1 MQLNK
6 FRVQNFKRIEETD
19 WIDVDDVTAFVGGN
33 ETGKTSIL
41 QALWKLKPGRENIKL
56 DALNEFPRRRY
67 TKDYVRG
74 GEWPVVTAVFMI
86 DPEVRAK
93 LVEIDP
99 AFERCEEVHCTSF
112 YDHDPS
118 IELVPEPKLG
128 QLTSSDVKKLVERAR
143 KQIAGAEIDQSS
155 IEPVAVQAVGEGDE
169 PIETQKP
176 PDEVVQEFRG
186 AAEGVADQILQQIDK
201 DAPGESL
208 AGLLT
213 SFRDQLT
220 GLSQHEWQRDT
231 WIGASQEIE
240 TRLARPSS
248 QNQMKKARALVWSEV
263 PVFVYFDDYNM
274 LESKIV
280 MPEAIQQI
288 AAKSQDPK
296 VRSQWALFELT
307 GFNIG
312 EITALAFSRSDP
324 NQPLTDEVR
333 QKLFQEVE
341 KRGVHASAAAR
352 SITEEFQKWWHHQT
366 QHNIEFHVDGETFRI
381 EVSDKNY
388 PVPIKFEERSKGF
401 RWFFTFFLVFTAET
415 EYEHKNAVLL
425 LDEPGLH
432 LYSPAQ
438 EELLRLF
445 DELSEHNQVIYT
457 THSGFMVDGRHLE
470 RVRFLEEM
478 DDGLIRV
485 SPDASSVTGKTAMPV
500 QAMVFYQTARLL
512 FLARRVLVVEGETDH
527 LFLQFVS
534 EHLKEKGDTGLPEY
548 MVIAHAGGARGVLP
562 LVAMYAPQRFE
573 IVVVL
578 DSDTAGKSAGKRLEK
593 AKFTELP
600 AVELSYYGDILG
612 KDDPFDLESILPQ
625 DQYIASI
632 EQSHG
637 VKLPKIKP
645 TKNETL
651 SVAVKQWFGNQGLEF
666 DKGKAMQWL
675 VDDWRKNGVP
685 EIVEEQTTKVFQTI
699 RDAIDGMTE
708 KEPASPLPDPPPPS
722 KAVKGTIKGNNK
734 E

>member
-1 MQLNK
+1 MKLIK
-6 FRVQNFKRIEETD
+6 FKVQNYKRIEGTD
-19 WIDVDDVTAFVGGN
+19 WIDVDDVTAFIGGN

-41 QALWKLKPGRENIKL
+41 KALWKLKPGRANIKL
-56 DALNEFPRRRY
+56 DALDEFPRRRY
-67 TKDYVRG
+67 TNDYLRG
-74 GEWPVVTAVFMI
+74 GKWPVVTAVFKI
-86 DPEVRAK
+86 DPDLRAK

-99 AFERCEEVHCTSF
+99 AFEKCKEVTSTSY
-112 YDHDPS
+112 YDHPTTVGFVPNIKIDALTADS
-118 IELVPEPKLG
+118 VRDLAGRAKELVASADFDLSAIQPIKIQDASEENGQPEIL
-128 QLTSSDVKKLVERAR
+128 
-143 KQIAGAEIDQSS
+143 KQ
-155 IEPVAVQAVGEGDE
+155 
-169 PIETQKP
+169 
-176 PDEVVQEFRG
+176 PDEIVKEFQN
-186 AAEGVADQILQQIDK
+186 AVSEVADRFVEQIPENATDDEI
-201 DAPGESL
+201 
-208 AGLLT
+208 AGLLGA
-213 SFRDQLT
+213 FGEQLT
-220 GLSQHEWQRDT
+220 GLSQHEWQSDA

-240 TRLARPSS
+240 ALLARPSVQS
-248 QNQMKKARALVWSEV
+248 RKKKARALAWSEV
-263 PVFVYFDDYNM
+263 PVFVYFDDYNL

-288 AAKSQDPK
+288 AAESQDPK

-307 GFNIG
+307 GFDID
-312 EITALAFSRSDP
+312 EIAALAFSRSDP
-324 NQPLTDEVR
+324 NQPLTEEVR
-333 QKLFQEVE
+333 QELFQEVE

-381 EVSDKNY
+381 DVSDTNY

-415 EYEHKNAVLL
+415 EFEHKNAVLL
-425 LDEPGLH
+425 LDEPGIH

-478 DDGLIRV
+478 DDGLVRV
-485 SPDASSVTGKTAMPV
+485 SPDASSVAGKTAMPV

-534 EHLKEKGDTGLPEY
+534 EYLKEKGDTGLPEY
-548 MVIAHAGGARGVLP
+548 MVIAHAGGTKGVLP
-562 LVAMYAPQRFE
+562 LVAMYVPQRFE

-578 DSDTAGKSAGKRLEK
+578 DSDIAGKSAGKRLEESG
-593 AKFTELP
+593 FSELP
-600 AVELSYYGDILG
+600 TVELSYYGEILG
-612 KDDPFDLESILPQ
+612 QKDPFDLESIWPQ

-632 EQSHG
+632 EGSHA
-637 VKLPKIKP
+637 VKLPALEPGKG
-645 TKNETL
+645 ETL
-651 SVAVKQWFGNQGLEF
+651 SVAVKQWFRNQGLEF

-685 EIVEEQTTKVFQTI
+685 EIVQEQTTKVFQTV
-699 RDAIDGMTE
+699 RSAIDGMTD
-708 KEPASPLPDPPPPS
+708 KEPAPPLPDPPPPS
-722 KAVKGTIKGNNK
+722 KAVKETGKGNKK